1 MKPTLAAAL
10 LALAL
15 FASVSPAAACDVYC
29 VHALSDDAYPP
40 AQPPLPPLLQEQVIA
55 RHGKG
60 LSLAGFYNDPTLALE
75 RREGRYRRHWRH
87 GPHVITERY

>member
-15 FASVSPAAACDVYC
+15 FANISPAAACGFFCDS
-29 VHALSDDAYPP
+29 ALADDAYPP
-40 AQPPLPPLLQEQVIA
+40 GQSALPPLLEEQVLA

-75 RREGRYRRHWRH
+75 RRAGRYRRHWRH
-87 GPHVITERY
+87 GPDVITERY

>member
-15 FASVSPAAACDVYC
+15 VAGVSPAAACDEYC
-29 VHALSDDAYPP
+29 AHALESDAYPP
-40 AQPPLPPLLQEQVIA
+40 AQPPLPPLLQEQVMA

-75 RREGRYRRHWRH
+75 RRDLGYRRHWRH
-87 GPHVITERY
+87 GPGVITERY